1 MKRKE
6 LKKPI
11 ISVEEARKILGKGA
25 DNMSEND
32 IEYVIDTLD
41 LLARDT
47 LEQTK
52 HKMLMR
58 RDSMALANLLYDI
71 YKKKKRDNVLGS
83 DM

>member
-1 MKRKE
+1 MKKQ
-6 LKKPI
+6 I
-11 ISVEEARKILGKGA
+11 ISVEEARKILGKDA
-25 DNMSEND
+25 DNMSDKD

-41 LLARDT
+41 LLAKDT

-58 RDSMALANLLYDI
+58 RDSMALAKLLYDI
-71 YKKKKRDNVLGS
+71 YKKKKRDDVLGR